1 MGLSGN
7 VLNSLVHLKGTIELH
22 PHFVVVGPSPSKQNE
37 TKKKLSI
44 FSWNIIYSF
53 PNNKNIISFSLLRN
67 LQEAIS
73 NNEKMR
79 KPHKRK

>member
-7 VLNSLVHLKGTIELH
+7 VVNSLVRLKGTIELH
-22 PHFVVVGPSPSKQNE
+22 PHFVVAGLHPINKMKKNKMPSILP
-37 TKKKLSI
+37 
-44 FSWNIIYSF
+44 WNIMYF
-53 PNNKNIISFSLLRN
+53 FRKNKNIISFSLLPN

-73 NNEKMR
+73 NNERMR